1 MAVNIEQTIVATLW
15 DQTDEIADEITR
27 NNALLRYIENNGEIR
42 RKNLG
47 YEIRKPVLY
56 NDTAVGGFY
65 SGYSS
70 FNLDAIDDLTAFVFG
85 IKQCYE
91 PVTMSGREKRANQG
105 DMQLIDLAETKIKA
119 ARARLK
125 NTVNTSLNGLGTG
138 FGGLEFD
145 GIRKAVSTT
154 PSSGS
159 YGGQSR
165 TNLFARNLSTT
176 VTLTAANIQENI
188 TEGISSTVRGDD
200 VCDLGLAD
208 NTAWKLLHSSLTAIQ
223 RITGDT
229 DKKLKAGGRNL
240 FYDGIEIVLGGGYG
254 GPSSVSAGLETNS
267 IRLLQTKYWSF
278 DLQSGADFKPLAPTM
293 ARPVDQ
299 DAFFTV
305 IIVEGN
311 LCCSAPALQV
321 VLAP

>member
-1 MAVNIEQTIVATLW
+1 MAPSIEQTIVATLW

-27 NNALLRYIENNGEIR
+27 NNALLRYLEENGEIR

-47 YEIRKPVLY
+47 YEIRKPVLW

-70 FNLDAIDDLTAFVFG
+70 FNLDAVDDLTAFVFA

-91 PVTMSGREKRANQG
+91 PVAISGREKRANQG

-119 ARARLK
+119 ARSRLR
-125 NTVNTSLNGLGTG
+125 NTVNTSLNGLGTA
-138 FGGLEFD
+138 FGGLEYD
-145 GIRKAVSTT
+145 GVRKAVSTT
-154 PSSGS
+154 PTSGS
-159 YGGQSR
+159 YGGQLR
-165 TNLFARNLSTT
+165 TQTFAANQSVS
-176 VTLTAANIQENI
+176 VTCTAATIQEQL
-188 TEGISSTVRGDD
+188 TSAISLTVQGNEMA
-200 VCDLGLAD
+200 DLGLQDAT
-208 NTAWKLLHSSLTAIQ
+208 NWKLLHSSLTAIQ
-223 RITGDT
+223 RITNIGD
-229 DKKLKAGGRNL
+229 KIKAGGRSL
-240 FYDGIEIVLGGGYG
+240 MYDGVEFVLGAGYG
-254 GPSSVSAGLETNS
+254 GPGAASPGLESNS
-267 IRLLQTKYWSF
+267 CRLLQTKYWSF

-321 VLAP
+321 VVAP

>member
-1 MAVNIEQTIVATLW
+1 MANIEQTVAATLW
-15 DQTDEIADEITR
+15 EQTDEIADEVTR
-27 NNALLRYIENNGEIR
+27 NNALLRKIEDNGDIR

-47 YEIRKPVLY
+47 YEIRKPIMY

-70 FNLDAIDDLTAFVFG
+70 FNLDAIDDLTAFKFA

-91 PVTMSGREKRANQG
+91 PVAMSGREKRANTG
-105 DMQLIDLAETKIKA
+105 DMQLIDLAEEKIKA

-125 NTVNTSLNGLGTG
+125 NTVNTSLNGLGTA

-154 PSSGS
+154 PTTGL
-159 YGGQSR
+159 YGNIDR
-165 TNLFARNLSTT
+165 ATNTFARNVSTSIT
-176 VTLTAANIQENI
+176 FTAANIQEAI
-188 TEGISSTVRGDD
+188 TDGISSVVRGDEMP
-200 VCDLGLAD
+200 DLGLAD
-208 NTAWKLLHSSLTAIQ
+208 NTAWKFLHSSLTAIQ
-223 RITGDT
+223 RITNSDG
-229 DKKLKAGGRNL
+229 KLRSGGRSL
-240 FYDGIEIVLGGGYG
+240 YYDGVEFVLGGGYN
-254 GPSSVSAGLETNS
+254 GPGSVSSGLETNS
-267 IRLLQTKYWSF
+267 IRLLNTKYWSF
-278 DLQSGADFKPLAPTM
+278 DLQQGSDFKPLAPTM

-311 LCCSAPALQV
+311 LCCSAPAFQV